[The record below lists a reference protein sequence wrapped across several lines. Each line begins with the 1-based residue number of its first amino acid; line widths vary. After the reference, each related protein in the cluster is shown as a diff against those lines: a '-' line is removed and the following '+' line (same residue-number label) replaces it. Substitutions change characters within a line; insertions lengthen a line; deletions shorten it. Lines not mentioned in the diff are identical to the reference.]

1 METVAQQLARA
12 SRADGGWTTVD
23 ELKFVRDLG
32 TFAQTHGLT
41 RAQLL
46 GRYEAALWLREY
58 WGSIDVVKVRAA
70 TARAHVREIAN
81 EHS

>member
-1 METVAQQLARA
+1 M
-12 SRADGGWTTVD
+12 D

-46 GRYEAALWLREY
+46 GRYEAALRLREH
-58 WGSIDVVKVRAA
+58 WGSIDAIKVRVAV
-70 TARAHVREIAN
+70 VRSFERLGRHD